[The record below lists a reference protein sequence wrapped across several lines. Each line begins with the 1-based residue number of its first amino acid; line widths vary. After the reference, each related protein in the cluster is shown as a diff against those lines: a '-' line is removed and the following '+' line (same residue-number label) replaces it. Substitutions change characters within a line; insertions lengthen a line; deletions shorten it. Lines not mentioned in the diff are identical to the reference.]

1 MPFKEHR
8 TSVASHATKKEGPS
22 GTPFLG
28 RDESRIYRFTTNGFV
43 TMLMSVVTRT
53 KYMPSAK
60 PETLI

>member
-1 MPFKEHR
+1 M
-8 TSVASHATKKEGPS
+8 
-22 GTPFLG
+22 G